1 MKESLVVSFYCV
13 NKENNKNYFKEYSF
27 NCLDHHSN
35 MLNATRCML
44 TYKPKK
50 NYEVE
55 TISIEVNE
63 VLV

>member
-1 MKESLVVSFYCV
+1 MKQLVVSFYCV
-13 NKENNKNYFKEYSF
+13 NKENNKHYFYDQKF
-27 NCLDHHSN
+27 NGLDHHSN